1 VSQIASEQ
9 SSAGPNAD
17 GGSDG
22 ISGFLTRILDQLSLS
37 SWLPAI
43 MVICNLAVLLQLC
56 SQKNLDISAA
66 VLRLT
71 GKPLGILV
79 VLVLGIIVA
88 SIATQAFEFESIRLA
103 RRLLGLV
110 PDAGLVVPD
119 LHRPSC
125 RPPPSLAHASRAT
138 DGPRI

>member
-9 SSAGPNAD
+9 SSADPNAD

-43 MVICNLAVLLQLC
+43 MIVCNLAVLLQLG

-66 VLRLT
+66 VLRLAD
-71 GKPLGILV
+71 KPLGILV

-88 SIATQAFEFESIRLA
+88 SIATQAFEFASIRLLEGYWGSIRMLA
-103 RRLLGLV
+103 WWSRV
-110 PDAGLVVPD
+110 CT
-119 LHRPSC
+119 RPSC
-125 RPPPSLAHASRAT
+125 PPPPSPPHAPHPT
-138 DGPRI
+138 GGPRF